1 MSRTDDLSELSS
13 RFPKLAP
20 LNTHI
25 GSRLAG
31 NYSFGTRA
39 TADYRVRLEAG
50 IRVATETPD
59 QALNDVIATLIRDRH
74 EKKGQMDDSVHSY
87 RDFSLLKK
95 RALILA
101 LWSVR
106 IPTAKTD
113 VVNVIDEK
121 VYRDAHYMPPGT
133 AGAGVA
139 AAAEASRTVETE
151 GDCYQPETSDFEKQY
166 ERLSVMEE
174 WVDQERIRVEIEKEV
189 TSRGERLCPDWW
201 AVLRRELNLSDDQS

>member
-1 MSRTDDLSELSS
+1 
-13 RFPKLAP
+13 
-20 LNTHI
+20 
-25 GSRLAG
+25 
-31 NYSFGTRA
+31 
-39 TADYRVRLEAG
+39 VRLEAG

-121 VYRDAHYMPPGT
+121 VYMDARYMPPGS
-133 AGAGVA
+133 AGSGVA
-139 AAAEASRTVETE
+139 AAAEPSRAVEAE
-151 GDCYQPETSDFEKQY
+151 GDCYQPKTSDFEKQY

-174 WVDQERIRVEIEKEV
+174 SVDEERIRMEIEKEV

-201 AVLRRELNLSDDQS
+201 AVLLSQVKIKAE

>member
-20 LNTHI
+20 LSTHI

-121 VYRDAHYMPPGT
+121 VYMDARYMPPGT

-139 AAAEASRTVETE
+139 AVAEPSRAVEAE
-151 GDCYQPETSDFEKQY
+151 GDCYQPKTSDFEKQY

-174 WVDQERIRVEIEKEV
+174 SVDEERIRMEIEKEV

-201 AVLRRELNLSDDQS
+201 AVLLSQVKIKAE